1 MSRYDFKF
9 PTLQLHR
16 VSMPEKSLLE
26 SDVKKVIL
34 QINASTGRKNQPSAS
49 TQKKRLAGARLLVQG
64 LYQSHDDT
72 NPQAALIVPAS
83 SGAYKLDAADRVS
96 VIGHKIAPS
105 VVNTLE
111 ALGWVKVTTGGRFG
125 DQDVPTIIRPTGAL
139 LQRFEAIGKI
149 WQKLKPPPP
158 ASLIRLKNYD
168 PVKKESFYL
177 KTPESDPVRRMRAD
191 LNKINK
197 FIATQAIGLMVTD
210 AKLKKIASK
219 AFRWHGYFEKKRPAV
234 LNLQSV
240 FLRRVFVR
248 SRFEF
253 GGRLYGAWWQ
263 TVPKEARVHITINGM
278 PTVEIDYS
286 ALHPAIL
293 YHRAGLELPQ
303 GDLYDIGLRDTANP
317 TYDASIEPYA
327 SQRPIIKQYVN
338 AKLNDLNDVYRLKKK
353 DQAKLGIT
361 LSELRKRVEER
372 LPEVAKHFGTDIG
385 LRLQR
390 IDSDIAVKV
399 MLKMQAQGIA
409 ALAIHDSF
417 LVDITE
423 RNALMTAMTEAYF
436 EVVGQTAKF
445 KSKTLFDND
454 KHGQRIVPPEFPI
467 LFTANGEVDGLAI
480 FKTHEG
486 SKYSKFMA
494 SYRAREK

>member
-16 VSMPEKSLLE
+16 ISMPEKSLFE
-26 SDVKKVIL
+26 GDVKQIIL

-49 TQKKRLAGARLLVQG
+49 TQKKRLAGARLIVQG

-96 VIGHKIAPS
+96 VIGHKIATS

-139 LQRFEAIGKI
+139 LERFEAIGKI

-210 AKLKKIASK
+210 SKLKKIASK
-219 AFRWHGYFEKKRPAV
+219 AFRWRGYYEKKRPAV

-240 FLRRVFVR
+240 FLRRVFAR

-263 TVPKEARVHITINGM
+263 TVPKEGRAHITINGM

-293 YHRAGLELPQ
+293 YHRAGLELPN

-327 SQRPIIKQYVN
+327 SQRPIIKKYIN
-338 AKLNDLNDVYRLKKK
+338 AKLNDLNDEYRLEKKK
-353 DQAKLGIT
+353 QAKLGIT
-361 LSELRKRVEER
+361 LSELRKRVEQR

-390 IDSDIAVKV
+390 MDSDIAVKV
-399 MLKMQAQGIA
+399 VLKMQAQGIA

-436 EVVGQTAKF
+436 EVVGRPAKF

-454 KHGQRIVPPEFPI
+454 KHGQRIIPPEFPI

-480 FKTHEG
+480 FKAHEG

-494 SYRAREK
+494 SYWARGK